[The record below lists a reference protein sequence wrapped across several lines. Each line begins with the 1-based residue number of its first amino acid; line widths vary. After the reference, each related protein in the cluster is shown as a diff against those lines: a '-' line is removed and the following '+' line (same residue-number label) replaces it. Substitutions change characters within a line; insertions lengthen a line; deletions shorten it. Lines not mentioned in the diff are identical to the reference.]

1 MNIKKA
7 SLLATAGLILAG
19 MGGAANAVP
28 TVWTD
33 TVDVPWWNQYVADG
47 ISYVTYTQDITDG
60 AGGYRPG
67 VDSLTKLVFNFSVTD
82 DLLDIP
88 WFEPTGEAGVFTIDA
103 IGDAGSLTKTFKSLS
118 DTSNPIEITSNV
130 AWDSGKYQV
139 TISSTYGDFLVKGS
153 TLTATGDR
161 ASSVPEPATLTLMGL
176 GLLGVGAA
184 GRRKKRQ

>member
-33 TVDVPWWNQYVADG
+33 TVDVPLWNQYVADG

-60 AGGYRPG
+60 ANGYRPG
-67 VDSLTKLVFNFSVTD
+67 VDSLTQLVFNFSITD

-103 IGDAGSLTKTFKSLS
+103 VGDSGYLTKTFKSVA
-118 DTSNPIEITSNV
+118 DANKPVEITSNV

-161 ASSVPEPATLTLMGL
+161 ASVPEPATLTLMGL

-184 GRRKKRQ
+184 GRRKKKQ